1 MQDLFYLL
9 LGVAVIV
16 LPIYFI
22 VKVIKNKGKKEKNV
36 KEKSNIKEPRVDK
49 PKEKSV
55 GKIFAIIFGGVVG
68 FITKISPTL
77 KGRSFRAKF
86 AALCMGMINSMF
98 IAYISYEILLS
109 IIDKQGLVV
118 ALSGMAAFTGTDL
131 LIITQNKI
139 IELIKRQMDN
149 I

>member
-1 MQDLFYLL
+1 MAIEQGNCL
-9 LGVAVIV
+9 VATEESGSGDECYI
-16 LPIYFI
+16 
-22 VKVIKNKGKKEKNV
+22 E
-36 KEKSNIKEPRVDK
+36 SR
-49 PKEKSV
+49 S
-55 GKIFAIIFGGVVG
+55 G

-86 AALCMGMINSMF
+86 MALCMGMINSMF

-109 IIDKQGLVV
+109 LIDKQGLAV
-118 ALSGMAAFTGTDL
+118 ALAGMAAFTGTDL

-139 IELIKRQMDN
+139 IELIKRKMDT